1 MGYES
6 LSTIIVLAIVMI
18 LMVIWLPKRTVN
30 GMKKVIEHR
39 EDRFSPSL
47 HLVDADS
54 GTRFSDETSVQSKG
68 AIMQSEETHKD
79 KLSKEHIAQVRAL
92 RRAAIR
98 RRRAIAAT
106 LAVLTVVV
114 FVCAFVLHFSPLLA
128 LIPAALL
135 AAVLAMGVRAAK
147 QAMAWEQKVARYRA
161 RQRKKSTAA
170 RQRAEAEQS
179 ERDRLRKAELDEARR
194 IAQAQVPTDVIS
206 EGDIRQAIAL
216 GKADRDAVMNRRAEA
231 YAKTAAES
239 VRPEEAAVA
248 DVRNDEAVSGLSVHD
263 ERDGMAGN
271 EMVPA
276 ESAEDSVLAAASQ
289 DLISFSLGEARNG
302 DDIAQDAPQSME
314 IKSTRQVAKAV
325 PVKAQ
330 PAVEPLIVPSNAMSS
345 MDSDEAAARVDAGVK
360 LDDVDVVG
368 FHSAEVNADVDVPD
382 ASSDSLGTGLEAIL
396 ARRSA

>member
-54 GTRFSDETSVQSKG
+54 GTRFSDETAVQSKG

-239 VRPEEAAVA
+239 VMPEEAAVA